1 MEAELKERQFSSNAD
16 SISFID
22 TLVILILGGI
32 SIGIVVLGNYLDSH
46 LVSILGLLFIIVIAG
61 VSVLRFISSILD
73 LTDRLK
79 QR

>member
-1 MEAELKERQFSSNAD
+1 MKERQFSSNAD